1 MGPFTPLRAKASYVF
16 MANDHTAVIPENL
29 QCFLKSVDPSKP
41 SRVRGQSIGPK
52 TGKSTEIFNSGAAG
66 YVITRPTLELVERH
80 WGTPPCNAKKTE
92 KWLQGNPGLVLARC
106 LQKHGVKPVDT
117 FHEEEGHRFH
127 AYGPVRVATKSLD
140 DWYIRMNSNL
150 PWPSFDGCASDA
162 ISFHYVESA
171 EQRAIYDSVRSD
183 LDEVMERW
191 PKAPSDLGGY
201 SSTGGTT
208 TRGPRCAPC
217 SHYQV
222 GDAGVLH
229 VHAIALDDGLIRT
242 DLAGFPELPPVI

>member
-1 MGPFTPLRAKASYVF
+1 

-29 QCFLKSVDPSKP
+29 QCFLKSIDPSRPAYAGRALAQK
-41 SRVRGQSIGPK
+41 R
-52 TGKSTEIFNSGAAG
+52 GKSIEIFNSGAAG

-106 LQKHGVKPVDT
+106 LQRHGVEPVDT

-127 AYGPVRVATKSLD
+127 AYGPVRIATKSLD

-162 ISFHYVESA
+162 ISFHYVEGA
-171 EQRAIYDSVRSD
+171 EQHAIYDSVRSD
-183 LDEVMERW
+183 LDAVLERW

-201 SSTGGTT
+201 SRHWRNDVQRNEVRDLLSAIKLATPASCTS
-208 TRGPRCAPC
+208 AP
-217 SHYQV
+217 S
-222 GDAGVLH
+222 
-229 VHAIALDDGLIRT
+229 R
-242 DLAGFPELPPVI
+242 